1 MSLARSGSP
10 AGSLAGSRR
19 PGNGSRSAP
28 PATSPGWSPPPS
40 RGRSRPPR
48 IHPATRTFQAL
59 RIAVN
64 EELKSLRIALE
75 RIPTRLAAD
84 GRLAVIAFHSLEDRL
99 VKEAFRNAQV
109 WEPLTRGPVEAG
121 DDEVLR
127 NSRSRSAKLRVARVI
142 RAT

>member
-1 MSLARSGSP
+1 MSKLQDKVALVTGGASGI
-10 AGSLAGSRR
+10 
-19 PGNGSRSAP
+19 
-28 PATSPGWSPPPS
+28 
-40 RGRSRPPR
+40 GR
-48 IHPATRTFQAL
+48 A
-59 RIAVN
+59 IA
-64 EELKSLRIALE
+64 
-75 RIPTRLAAD
+75 TRLAAD